1 MSEEII
7 YEWALCTGRH
17 EMHSLLTGDVL
28 TESIFPMTVENV
40 MNMTGHISVVSRK
53 MAEVPRDA
61 TIIVYVSGLGP
72 LKQAVYVAWLNRTRL
87 FGGSLDL
94 WPGELIFAHYDRES
108 EAYRAFSAMS
118 GNVYPREWISSNRA
132 DK

>member
-1 MSEEII
+1 MSEEI
-7 YEWALCTGRH
+7 YEWALTEGRH

-28 TESIFPMTVENV
+28 TESIFPMTIENV
-40 MNMTGHISVVSRK
+40 MDMADHVRVVTRK

-61 TIIVYVSGLGP
+61 TIIVYVSGLT
-72 LKQAVYVAWLNRTRL
+72 LLTQAVYVAWLNRTRL

-108 EAYRAFSAMS
+108 EAFRGFSAMS
-118 GNVYPREWISSNRA
+118 GNSYPVVWAPSDRA